1 MSGHTVAEVGLFVV
15 GLGET
20 MSVEKLVF
28 SLFDRGLFKM
38 VSEARSRPVSM
49 RLAFD

>member
-15 GLGET
+15 DLGEMT
-20 MSVEKLVF
+20 AVEKLF
-28 SLFDRGLFKM
+28 FGLFDRGLFKM